1 MRSFGILL
9 LGLGIGVVGM
19 LFLPELTPRREQLN
33 TELEKQKN
41 ALEAQVRNLGDQ
53 LKNSKTGDEGTKK
66 ASPWA
71 LNERTEN
78 WEKISVGRLSCRGTA
93 AVPPTLAALLLTHRK
108 SLNRSTG
115 RELQVVQLLLQ

>member
-53 LKNSKTGDEGTKK
+53 LKNSKTGDEGTTK
-66 ASPWA
+66 ASPSA
-71 LNERTEN
+71 PGKGSE
-78 WEKISVGRLSCRGTA
+78 
-93 AVPPTLAALLLTHRK
+93 
-108 SLNRSTG
+108 
-115 RELQVVQLLLQ
+115 

>member
-19 LFLPELTPRREQLN
+19 LFLPELTPRREQLH

-66 ASPWA
+66 ASP
-71 LNERTEN
+71 
-78 WEKISVGRLSCRGTA
+78 
-93 AVPPTLAALLLTHRK
+93 
-108 SLNRSTG
+108 
-115 RELQVVQLLLQ
+115 

>member
-53 LKNSKTGDEGTKK
+53 LKNSKTGDERTKK
-66 ASPWA
+66 ASP
-71 LNERTEN
+71 
-78 WEKISVGRLSCRGTA
+78 
-93 AVPPTLAALLLTHRK
+93 
-108 SLNRSTG
+108 
-115 RELQVVQLLLQ
+115 

>member
-53 LKNSKTGDEGTKK
+53 LKNSKAGDEGTKK
-66 ASPWA
+66 ASP
-71 LNERTEN
+71 
-78 WEKISVGRLSCRGTA
+78 
-93 AVPPTLAALLLTHRK
+93 
-108 SLNRSTG
+108 
-115 RELQVVQLLLQ
+115 

>member
-53 LKNSKTGDEGTKK
+53 LRNSKTGDEGTKK
-66 ASPWA
+66 ASP
-71 LNERTEN
+71 
-78 WEKISVGRLSCRGTA
+78 
-93 AVPPTLAALLLTHRK
+93 
-108 SLNRSTG
+108 
-115 RELQVVQLLLQ
+115 